1 MADKILQIL
10 PGAQK
15 NIPLRD
21 FTTYRIGGPA
31 KYFFIAKTKE
41 DLIAAAKAAKSLKLP
56 IFILGG
62 GSNLLISDKG
72 FKGLVIKIDIYD
84 VKLRDNKAV
93 VGAGSSLTKLAYLLA
108 DNGLSGLEWAAGV
121 PGTVGG
127 AIYGNAQAFGTKIC
141 DAIESVEAVNIKTME
156 LENFTEKQC
165 LFSLKSSI
173 FKKNTPRGTGKNLVI
188 VSAILNFRKEDKATI
203 KNKIEEFINY
213 RKTNH
218 PIDFPSAGST
228 FVNPEI
234 KIKDKK
240 MLEKY
245 PELKGYNE
253 KGIIPAGYLIA
264 KAGLSGKK
272 IGNAQI
278 SEKHSNFIINLGGAG
293 AKDVSSLINLAQ
305 ERVKNNF
312 GILLVPEVQF
322 VGF

>member
-10 PGAQK
+10 PVAQK